1 MDVET
6 FRFTPITHR
15 GTDKSTAIFVKHY
28 SLNRDLYHVTLIDL
42 SNSND
47 DQNDDVTIFT
57 SKLHNASFGKHKRL
71 LEKGESYHS
80 NKTTTPFVYEIC
92 IETKTRSD
100 KFLSIIATTLIAQMS
115 FAIAEWCILGLES
128 EDCDIIVLVI
138 VEVGEVDEGDVVEV
152 TVERVMFDGDGGGF
166 VCASVSWSDWCA
178 AAGFDVHH
186 FSRRRKRKV
195 FRVY

>member
-1 MDVET
+1 MNPKNLLPPLSTEVVDVET

-15 GTDKSTAIFVKHY
+15 GTNKSTAIFVKHY

-57 SKLHNASFGKHKRL
+57 SKLHNAPFGKHKRH
-71 LEKGESYHS
+71 LEKGESSNS

-92 IETKTRSD
+92 I
-100 KFLSIIATTLIAQMS
+100 TLLFPVS
-115 FAIAEWCILGLES
+115 FAIAEWCVLGLES

-152 TVERVMFDGDGGGF
+152 TVERVVFDEDGDGF

-178 AAGFDVHH
+178 ATGFDVHH